1 MTNETDPSP
10 SPRLERLLRADA
22 GRMPAGLASRVF
34 EASVRHLPERQPLV
48 FARVTHRWIA
58 AAAALLLAVGAA
70 LRLGSVRAH
79 DEGDAHAT
87 IAGVIDAADETSLGE
102 DLRNINA
109 VRGVRLAD
117 LDDEMRF
124 VLADGRVDG

>member
-1 MTNETDPSP
+1 MTNDNDPIP

-22 GRMPAGLASRVF
+22 DRLPAGLASRVF

-48 FARVTHRWIA
+48 IGRRSYRWLA
-58 AAAALLLAVGAA
+58 AAAALLLACGLA
-70 LRLGSVRAH
+70 LRLGTVRAH
-79 DEGDAHAT
+79 DEGEGHAT
-87 IAGVIDAADETSLGE
+87 IAGVIDASDESSIGE
-102 DLRNINA
+102 DLRSIDA

-124 VLADGRVDG
+124 LLADGRVDG

>member
-1 MTNETDPSP
+1 MTNDTDHPS

-34 EASVRHLPERQPLV
+34 EASVSHLPERRPLV
-48 FARVTHRWIA
+48 IMRRSYRWLA
-58 AAAALLLAVGAA
+58 AAAALLVACGVG
-70 LRLGSVRAH
+70 LRLGTVRMH
-79 DEGDAHAT
+79 EESGGHAT
-87 IAGVIDAADETSLGE
+87 IAGVIDAADESSIGE
-102 DLRNINA
+102 DLRSIDA

-124 VLADGRVDG
+124 LLADGRVDG

>member
-58 AAAALLLAVGAA
+58 AAAAIHRWVT
-70 LRLGSVRAH
+70 RAK
-79 DEGDAHAT
+79 
-87 IAGVIDAADETSLGE
+87 TSG
-102 DLRNINA
+102 
-109 VRGVRLAD
+109 
-117 LDDEMRF
+117 
-124 VLADGRVDG
+124 